1 MRIGLMRHFEV
12 ECPHK
17 RMMSAKEFSEWVNLY
32 DSSPIKIMDLII
44 EQGTWEKCYCS
55 DLLRAIETAQHIY
68 RGDIT
73 KTELIREVPI
83 SPAFDSKIKLP
94 YIFWLLAGRVAWL
107 CSQQSQP
114 ESIKQTRDRVK
125 MFISSILEEDNVLIV
140 THGFLMLQIK
150 EHLISMG
157 FRGDEFKKAKYGEV
171 YVFENNE

>member
-32 DSSPIKIMDLII
+32 DGSPIKAIDSEI
-44 EQGTWEKCYCS
+44 QQKTWEKCYCS
-55 DLLRAIETAQHIY
+55 DLLRAIATAQHIY
-68 RGDIT
+68 KGDIT
-73 KTELIREVPI
+73 KTELIREVPVL
-83 SPAFDSKIKLP
+83 PVFDSKIRLP
-94 YIFWLLAGRVAWL
+94 YLFWLLAGRVAWF

-125 MFISSILEEDNVLIV
+125 MFIASILEEDNVLIV
-140 THGFLMLQIK
+140 THGFLMLQMK

-157 FRGDEFKKAKYGEV
+157 FRGDEFKKAKYGKV
-171 YVFENNE
+171 YVFEKTQ